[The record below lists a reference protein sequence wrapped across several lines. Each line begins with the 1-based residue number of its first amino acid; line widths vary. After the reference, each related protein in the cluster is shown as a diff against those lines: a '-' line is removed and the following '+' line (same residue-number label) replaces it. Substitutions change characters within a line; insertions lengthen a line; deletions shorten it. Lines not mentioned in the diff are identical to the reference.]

1 MRSMLFALVR
11 KELFLVF
18 HPMTLVVLGLS
29 ALVLVPNW
37 PYAVIL
43 LYACLC
49 PYFNAQSA
57 REQRDLDFA
66 ATLPA
71 SRRDMAAARVL
82 ATALVEAACV
92 VLMLA
97 FSLAR
102 PLAGAPDAFVGMP
115 PNLAFLGFSLATFA
129 VFDLA
134 FFALY
139 YRDPSKVGLPFA
151 AASVPALLVMLAFEA
166 APYLSPQ
173 FASLLAQ
180 PGFANLGAQLAVL
193 GVGAL
198 LFLLGHLAAARLAG
212 RSFERVDI

>member
-102 PLAGAPDAFVGMP
+102 PLAGAPDAFVAHA
-115 PNLAFLGFSLATFA
+115 NAQEQA
-129 VFDLA
+129 D
-134 FFALY
+134 
-139 YRDPSKVGLPFA
+139 D
-151 AASVPALLVMLAFEA
+151 ALLTSRELAA
-166 APYLSPQ
+166 HIRA
-173 FASLLAQ
+173 LAQ
-180 PGFANLGAQLAVL
+180 
-193 GVGAL
+193 
-198 LFLLGHLAAARLAG
+198 
-212 RSFERVDI
+212 SE